1 MTATRMG
8 IVRGL
13 TVLAVLGAI
22 VTAGARP
29 ARAGGD
35 WNDQGIKWRSYEEG
49 LAEAKKSKK
58 PVLLIFYTEWCPHCA
73 NYSKVF
79 HDPKVVE
86 KSKQFVMVRIDND
99 KNQELSKKFALD
111 GAYIPRT
118 YFLTASGTVDPDI
131 HAPRDQFKYF
141 YDEKNPD
148 SVMAGMDAALKKL
161 KNGGAAAPPRRW
173 PLIVFR
179 WPFGRTPA
187 LARVAADR
195 GWDRRTDNGQR
206 RTDNGDR

>member
-1 MTATRMG
+1 MTATRVG
-8 IVRGL
+8 IVRPLLALALVG
-13 TVLAVLGAI
+13 AVL
-22 VTAGARP
+22 TAAARP

-35 WNDQGIKWRSYEEG
+35 WNDQGIKWRTYEEG

-58 PVLLIFYTEWCPHCA
+58 PVCLIFYTEWCPHCA

-86 KSKQFVMVRIDND
+86 KSKQFVMVRVDND
-99 KNQELSKKFALD
+99 KNQELSKKFAID

-161 KNGGAAAPPRRW
+161 K
-173 PLIVFR
+173 
-179 WPFGRTPA
+179 
-187 LARVAADR
+187 D
-195 GWDRRTDNGQR
+195 
-206 RTDNGDR
+206 